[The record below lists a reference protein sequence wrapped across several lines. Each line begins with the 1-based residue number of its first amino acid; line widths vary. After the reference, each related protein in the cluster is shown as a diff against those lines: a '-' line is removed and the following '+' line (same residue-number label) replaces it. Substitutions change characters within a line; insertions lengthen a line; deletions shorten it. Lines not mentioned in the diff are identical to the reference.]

1 MTKMCGQTVQ
11 AKTAPYVRGVKEIRI
26 VRGKLCGIDRILLL
40 PYGCSTYYVWLYL
53 LASV

>member
-1 MTKMCGQTVQ
+1 MMKLRGQTVQ
-11 AKTAPYVRGVKEIRI
+11 AKTASSDTDKQGIGT